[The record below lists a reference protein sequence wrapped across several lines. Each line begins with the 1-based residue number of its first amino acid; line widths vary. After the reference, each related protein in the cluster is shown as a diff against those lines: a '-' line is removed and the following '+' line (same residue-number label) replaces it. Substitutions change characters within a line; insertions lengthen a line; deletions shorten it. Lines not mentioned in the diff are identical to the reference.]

1 MWSLIYLWYNEELY
15 NIRTWHEEI
24 LNIHTMSKTTINF
37 EEGMDNHLKDMV
49 RDLGEENVAWK

>member
-1 MWSLIYLWYNEELY
+1 
-15 NIRTWHEEI
+15 
-24 LNIHTMSKTTINF
+24 MSKTTINF